1 MEALNELRAID
12 FQDLVIFT
20 TVYETRSITDTA
32 QRLHTSKSSVSYALK
47 KLKHCYDDDLF
58 LSRRFGVVPTDKA
71 DSLYPLVI
79 DILKLTQGTL
89 QPDQRTDH
97 QAEKYTFTLIVP
109 EYFELLLLPELVSA
123 FADTGAECD
132 FHTLPLDQDIP
143 LDALASDDVDLV
155 MGFGPNHHKNHDTI
169 LSETLLN
176 DRLVCLTSD
185 PGLAGREHLT
195 LDEFIARH
203 HIYPTPWSSRR
214 NMIDGWLYDAG
225 VQRRKRVF
233 CNSYQAAMLCA
244 ERSGHLLSLP
254 ARVLPLL
261 KIPDT
266 LHTLNGP
273 EGFPSFT
280 LNMIWSYR
288 QNDDPA
294 NALLR
299 QTLRDIGQRL
309 SPLSA

>member
-32 QRLHTSKSSVSYALK
+32 QRLHTRCISRPGDPCAGLAEASPVSVSGY
-47 KLKHCYDDDLF
+47 
-58 LSRRFGVVPTDKA
+58 LSRAGTGCLLCRSEQPQNDATETGHRRSSASVFSGRN
-71 DSLYPLVI
+71 
-79 DILKLTQGTL
+79 KLTQGTL

-132 FHTLPLDQDIP
+132 IHTLPLDQDIP

-176 DRLVCLTSD
+176 DRLVCLTSS
-185 PGLAGREHLT
+185 GRSN
-195 LDEFIARH
+195 
-203 HIYPTPWSSRR
+203 SSK
-214 NMIDGWLYDAG
+214 Y
-225 VQRRKRVF
+225 
-233 CNSYQAAMLCA
+233 
-244 ERSGHLLSLP
+244 SGTIS
-254 ARVLPLL
+254 V
-261 KIPDT
+261 KVY
-266 LHTLNGP
+266 
-273 EGFPSFT
+273 F
-280 LNMIWSYR
+280 
-288 QNDDPA
+288 
-294 NALLR
+294 
-299 QTLRDIGQRL
+299 
-309 SPLSA
+309 SAW